1 MRCWLV
7 VAVVAVLAAGCGATQ
22 QTADDTI
29 RAEMAKVQ
37 TTCTEGLNCDQPPEQ
52 ASGRTCDLTGMEYR
66 GRDFRTCWGP
76 NALHPNPTIERRT
89 PSGWELVT
97 GPLIPSD
104 MSAQW
109 GAVWLS
115 PDQQTLLADW
125 QYPCDS
131 SVVVFVPARGGEAR
145 LVTGERD
152 WRKAPV
158 ADGVGWTR
166 DGKARVRL
174 YTAWQG
180 HQIKPRHP
188 RVFLF
193 DPDLPARD
201 AQPAEKRGC

>member
-1 MRCWLV
+1 MRWLV
-7 VAVVAVLAAGCGATQ
+7 VAVVAVLAAGCGSDVK
-22 QTADDTI
+22 TADDTI
-29 RAEMAKVQ
+29 RAEMAKAQ
-37 TTCTEGLNCDQPPEQ
+37 TTCAKGINCAAPPEPE
-52 ASGRTCDLTGMEYR
+52 SGRKCDLVGMGYR

-76 NALHPNPTIERRT
+76 NARHPNPTIERRT

-97 GPLIPSD
+97 GPLKPFD

-109 GAVWLS
+109 GAVWVS
-115 PDQQTLLADW
+115 PDHRTLVADW

-131 SVVVFVPARGGEAR
+131 SVVVFVPAGGGKPR
-145 LVTGERD
+145 LVTGESD

-158 ADGVGWTR
+158 ARSLGWRR

-180 HQIKPRHP
+180 HQVDPRNP
-188 RVFLF
+188 SVFLF